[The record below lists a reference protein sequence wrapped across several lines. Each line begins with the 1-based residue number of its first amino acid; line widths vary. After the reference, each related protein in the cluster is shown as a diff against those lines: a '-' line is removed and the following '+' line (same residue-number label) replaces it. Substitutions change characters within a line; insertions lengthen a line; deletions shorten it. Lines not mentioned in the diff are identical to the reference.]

1 MSRPFAALLFAAMAF
16 TGLRAQDRLVPIIPL
31 MGDTL
36 DTDERHYLGLFKEVA
51 GFRWAVFLVNRD
63 SMVTAKVFV
72 RRGGDRGEFMTIP
85 MGSLS
90 SLRRKLE
97 RALARDQKNVKP
109 WKNSFFAALSFARS
123 PVIDEPEIKGR
134 EISARLDL
142 GYNIGTWGA
151 LSLSLDSY
159 DPAGN
164 SAVSFVVTIFSPQ
177 KYYGLIPYLYYNPRP
192 FHTPL
197 ETRKIFR
204 QSLGCGIMK
213 PLKNSQ
219 VMFRG
224 GVAVLFT
231 SITGTRWI
239 NDSQTGYP
247 VAWVETRTNKVFLI
261 AEISA
266 EFYLNDF

>member
-1 MSRPFAALLFAAMAF
+1 MSRPFTVLFFVDMAF

-31 MGDTL
+31 IGDTL
-36 DTDERHYLGLFKEVA
+36 DTDESHYLGLFKEVA
-51 GFRWAVFLVNRD
+51 GFKWAVFLVNKD

-72 RRGGDRGEFMTIP
+72 RRGEDRGEFIAIP

-90 SLRRKLE
+90 SLRGNLE
-97 RALARDQKNVKP
+97 RALARDRKYVKP
-109 WKNSFFAALSFARS
+109 WKNSLFAALSFARS
-123 PVIDEPEIKGR
+123 PVIEEPDIKGR
-134 EISARLDL
+134 GISARLDL

-159 DPAGN
+159 DPSGN
-164 SAVSFVVTIFSPQ
+164 SGLGFVVTIFSPQ
-177 KYYGLIPYLYYNPRP
+177 KYYGLVPYLYYNPRP
-192 FHTPL
+192 FHKSLDRT
-197 ETRKIFR
+197 KIFR

-213 PLKNSQ
+213 PLEYSQ

-231 SITGTRWI
+231 SITGSRWI
-239 NDSQTGYP
+239 NDPQTGYP
-247 VAWVETRTNKVFLI
+247 VAWEDTRTNKVLLI

-266 EFYLNDF
+266 EFYLDVF